1 MMRTQECGGL
11 RASDAGREVTLAG
24 WIHHRRDHG
33 KIIFIDL
40 RDASGTV
47 QVVVHPD
54 VAPEVASVAET
65 VQREFCV
72 SIRGTVAKRKEGTE
86 NPNLPTGEIEV
97 AASRVEVLAPSETPP
112 FAVEDGV
119 EVDDATRL
127 KYRYIDLRRPEMQH
141 ALRLR
146 AKVVREIRA
155 FLDARAFTEIETPI
169 LFKSTPEGARDFLVP
184 SRLQRGRFYAL
195 PQSPQMLKQILM
207 VGGMERYYQIARCFR
222 DEDLRADRQL
232 EHTQLDL
239 EMSFVEQEDI
249 LQLLEALFIHLWR
262 ECLGIDVEQPFPR
275 LSYAEAIRRF
285 GTDHV
290 DLRYGMELA
299 DLNEVFAGTTLGIF
313 RSVMAASSGAIRG
326 FAVPGAG
333 ELNHAQLKKL
343 EHSAMDRG
351 AKGLAWVIVREGG
364 EVESPLAKHLSP
376 GEREGL
382 ASATD
387 AKPGDLVLMMADAP
401 DVVNPILGAL
411 RMELAKERGLIP
423 EGSWKFCWII
433 DYPFFVWNA
442 EEDRWDPIHHPFTM
456 PVGGGDAL
464 EGDPASVRASA
475 YDLVLNGLELLSG
488 SIRIHRPDVQRKVFD
503 ALGISP
509 EDADERF
516 GFFLEAFRYGPPPH
530 GGIGCGIDRVLMQML
545 GTDNIR
551 DVVAFPK
558 TQSGIDPLSGAP
570 TPVDAEQLKIL
581 GLRPLPS

>member
-1 MMRTQECGGL
+1 MLRTHSCGEL
-11 RASDAGREVTLAG
+11 RASDAGSTVTLAG
-24 WIHHRRDHG
+24 WVHHRRDHG
-33 KIIFIDL
+33 KLIFLDM

-54 VAPEVASVAET
+54 AGIDAES

-72 SIRGTVAKRKEGTE
+72 LIGGTVEKRKSGTE
-86 NPNLPTGEIEV
+86 NPNLPTGDIEIK
-97 AASRVEVLAPSETPP
+97 AARLEILAPSETPP
-112 FAVEDGV
+112 FVVEDGV
-119 EVDDATRL
+119 EVDDVTRL

-155 FLDARAFTEIETPI
+155 YLDARSFTEVETPI

-239 EMSFVEQEDI
+239 EMSFVEQEDV
-249 LQLLEALFIHLWR
+249 LQLLEGLFIHLWH
-262 ECLGIDVEQPFPR
+262 ECAGIDVEQPFPR
-275 LSYAEAIRRF
+275 ISYADAIRRF

-299 DLNEVFAGTTLGIF
+299 DLSDVFAETSLGIF
-313 RSVMAASSGAIRG
+313 KSVVGSGGVIRG

-333 ELNHAQLKKL
+333 DLNHAQLKKL
-343 EHSAMDRG
+343 EHGAMDRG
-351 AKGLAWVIVREGG
+351 AKGLAWVILRDGG
-364 EVESPLAKHLSP
+364 EVDSPLAKHLSS

-382 ASATD
+382 AAATG
-387 AKPGDLVLMMADAP
+387 ATPGDLILMMADKA

-423 EGSWKFCWII
+423 EGSWKFCWIV

-442 EEDRWDPIHHPFTM
+442 DEEKWEPIHHPFTM
-456 PVGGGDAL
+456 PVGGAEAL
-464 EGDPASVRASA
+464 DGDPANVRAGA

-488 SIRIHRPDVQRKVFD
+488 SIRIHRPDIQRKVFD

-509 EDADERF
+509 EEAEERF

-530 GGIGCGIDRVLMQML
+530 GGIGCGIDRVMMQML
-545 GTDNIR
+545 GTENIR

-558 TQSGIDPLSGAP
+558 TQSGVDPLSAAP
-570 TPVDAEQLKIL
+570 TPVDDAQLKIL
-581 GLRPLPS
+581 GLRLLQS

>member
-1 MMRTQECGGL
+1 MMRTHSCGEL
-11 RASDAGREVTLAG
+11 RASDAGSEVRLAG
-24 WIHHRRDHG
+24 WVHHRRDHG
-33 KIIFIDL
+33 KIIFLDL

-54 VAPEVASVAET
+54 VGVDAES
-65 VQREFCV
+65 VQREYCV
-72 SIRGTVAKRKEGTE
+72 SIGGTVEKRKPGTE
-86 NPNLPTGEIEV
+86 NANLPTGEIEIT
-97 AASRVEVLAPSETPP
+97 ARSLEVLSPSETPP
-112 FAVEDGV
+112 FIVEDGV
-119 EVDDATRL
+119 DVDDVTRL

-146 AKVVREIRA
+146 AKVVGEIRSY
-155 FLDARAFTEIETPI
+155 LDARGFTEIETPI

-184 SRLQRGRFYAL
+184 SRLQRGSFYAL

-239 EMSFVEQEDI
+239 EMSFVEQEDV
-249 LQLLEALFIHLWR
+249 LQLLEGLFIHLWR
-262 ECLGIDVEQPFPR
+262 ECVGVDVEQPFPR
-275 LSYAEAIRRF
+275 IPYAEAIRRF

-299 DLNEVFAGTTLGIF
+299 DLNEVFSETSLGIF
-313 RSVMAASSGAIRG
+313 RSVITSGGTIRG

-333 ELNHAQLKKL
+333 ELNHAQLKRL
-343 EHSAMDRG
+343 EHAAMDRG
-351 AKGLAWVIVREGG
+351 AKGLAWVILRDGG
-364 EVESPLAKHLSP
+364 EVDSPLAKHLS
-376 GEREGL
+376 ERERNGI

-387 AKPGDLVLMMADAP
+387 GKPGDLILMMADKAE
-401 DVVNPILGAL
+401 VVNPILGAL

-423 EGSWKFCWII
+423 DGAWKFCWIV
-433 DYPFFVWNA
+433 DYPFFVWNPD
-442 EEDRWDPIHHPFTM
+442 EDKWDPIHHPFTM
-456 PVGGGDAL
+456 PVGGGETLD
-464 EGDPASVRASA
+464 GDPAAVRASA

-488 SIRIHRPDVQRKVFD
+488 SIRIHRPDIQRKVFD
-503 ALGISP
+503 ALGISR
-509 EDADERF
+509 EDAEERF

-530 GGIGCGIDRVLMQML
+530 GGIGCGIDRVMMQML
-545 GTDNIR
+545 GTENIR

-558 TQSGIDPLSGAP
+558 TQSGVDPLSGAP
-570 TPVDAEQLKIL
+570 TPVDPDQLKIL

>member
-97 AASRVEVLAPSETPP
+97 AASWVEVLAPSETPP
-112 FAVEDGV
+112 FAVEDDV

-249 LQLLEALFIHLWR
+249 LQLLETLFIHLWR

-313 RSVMAASSGAIRG
+313 TSVMASGGVIRG

-530 GGIGCGIDRVLMQML
+530 GGIGCGIDRVMMQML

>member
-1 MMRTQECGGL
+1 MMRTHECGHLGVADVGQHV
-11 RASDAGREVTLAG
+11 RLAG
-24 WIHHRRDHG
+24 WVHHRRDHG
-33 KIIFIDL
+33 KVVFFDL

-47 QVVVHPD
+47 QVVFHE
-54 VAPEVASVAET
+54 AAAEAGIAQSL
-65 VQREFCV
+65 QREYCV
-72 SIRGTVAKRKEGTE
+72 LVGGTVARRKEGTE
-86 NPNLPTGEIEV
+86 NPNLPTGEIEIV
-97 AASRVEVLAPSETPP
+97 GASIEVLSPSETPP
-112 FAVEDGV
+112 FAVEDDV
-119 EVDDATRL
+119 EVDDTTRL

-239 EMSFVEQEDI
+239 EMSFIEQEDI

-262 ECLGIDVEQPFPR
+262 ECVGADVEQPFPR
-275 LSYAEAIRRF
+275 ISYAEAISRF
-285 GTDHV
+285 GTDHI

-299 DLNEVFAGTTLGIF
+299 DLNDVFADTTLGIF
-313 RSVMAASSGAIRG
+313 RSVTASGGVIRG

-333 ELNHAQLKKL
+333 ELQHSHLKKI

-351 AKGLAWVIVREGG
+351 AKGLAWVIVRDAG
-364 EVESPLAKHLSP
+364 EVDSPLAKHLSP
-376 GEREGL
+376 AERSGL
-382 ASATD
+382 ATATG
-387 AKPGDLVLMMADAP
+387 AAPGDLVLMMADAP

-423 EGSWKFCWII
+423 EGSWKFCWIV

-442 EEDRWDPIHHPFTM
+442 DEDRWDPIHHPFTM
-456 PVGGGDAL
+456 PVGGGEAL
-464 EGDPASVRASA
+464 DGDPASVRASA

-488 SIRIHRPDVQRKVFD
+488 SIRIHRPDIQLKVFD

-509 EDADERF
+509 EDAEERF

-530 GGIGCGIDRVLMQML
+530 GGIGCGIDRVMMQML

-570 TPVDAEQLKIL
+570 TSVDLEQLKIL

>member
-1 MMRTQECGGL
+1 MMRTHECGVL
-11 RASDAGREVTLAG
+11 RASDAGTDVTLAG
-24 WIHHRRDHG
+24 WVHHRRDHG
-33 KIIFIDL
+33 KIIFLDL

-54 VAPEVASVAET
+54 VAADVAAVAET
-65 VQREFCV
+65 VQREYCV
-72 SIRGTVAKRKEGTE
+72 LIGGTVAKRKAGTE
-86 NPNLPTGEIEV
+86 NPDLPTGEIEI
-97 AASRVEVLAPSETPP
+97 AATRVQVLAPSETPP
-112 FAVEDGV
+112 FVVEDGV
-119 EVDDATRL
+119 DVDDTTRL

-146 AKVVREIRA
+146 AKVVREIRS
-155 FLDARAFTEIETPI
+155 FLDARAFTEVETPI

-239 EMSFVEQEDI
+239 EMSFIEQEDI
-249 LQLLEALFIHLWR
+249 LRLLEALFIHLWR

-275 LSYAEAIRRF
+275 IPYAEAIKRF

-299 DLNEVFAGTTLGIF
+299 DLNEVFSDTTLGIF
-313 RSVMAASSGAIRG
+313 RSVVASGGVIRG
-326 FAVPGAG
+326 FGVPGAG

-343 EHSAMDRG
+343 EHSAMERG
-351 AKGLAWVIVREGG
+351 AKGLAWVIVRDGG

-376 GEREGL
+376 AEREGL
-382 ASATD
+382 AAATG
-387 AKPGDLVLMMADAP
+387 ATPGDLILMMADAP

-423 EGSWKFCWII
+423 DDTWKFCWIV

-442 EEDRWDPIHHPFTM
+442 DENRWDPIHHPFTM
-456 PVGGGDAL
+456 PVGGGEAL

-488 SIRIHRPDVQRKVFD
+488 SIRIHRPDIQRKVFD

-509 EDADERF
+509 QDAEERF
-516 GFFLEAFRYGPPPH
+516 GFFLEAFRFGPPPH
-530 GGIGCGIDRVLMQML
+530 GGIGCGIDRVMMQML

>member
-1 MMRTQECGGL
+1 MMRTHSCGEL
-11 RASDAGREVTLAG
+11 RASDAGSEVRLAG
-24 WIHHRRDHG
+24 WVHHRRDHG
-33 KIIFIDL
+33 KIIFLDL

-54 VAPEVASVAET
+54 VGVDAES
-65 VQREFCV
+65 VQREYCV
-72 SIRGTVAKRKEGTE
+72 SIGGTVEKRKPGTE
-86 NPNLPTGEIEV
+86 NANLPTGEIEIT
-97 AASRVEVLAPSETPP
+97 ARSLEVLSPSETPP
-112 FAVEDGV
+112 FIVEDGV
-119 EVDDATRL
+119 DVDDVTRL

-146 AKVVREIRA
+146 AKVVGEIRSY
-155 FLDARAFTEIETPI
+155 LDARGFTEIETPI

-184 SRLQRGRFYAL
+184 SRLQRGSFYAL

-239 EMSFVEQEDI
+239 EMSFVEQEDV
-249 LQLLEALFIHLWR
+249 LQLLEGLFIHLWR
-262 ECLGIDVEQPFPR
+262 ECVGVDVEQPFPR
-275 LSYAEAIRRF
+275 IPYAEAIRRF

-299 DLNEVFAGTTLGIF
+299 DLNEVFSETSLGIF
-313 RSVMAASSGAIRG
+313 RSVITSGGTIRG

-333 ELNHAQLKKL
+333 ELNHAQLKRL
-343 EHSAMDRG
+343 EHAAMDRG
-351 AKGLAWVIVREGG
+351 AKGLAWVILRDGG
-364 EVESPLAKHLSP
+364 EVESPLAKHLS
-376 GEREGL
+376 ERERNGI

-387 AKPGDLVLMMADAP
+387 GKPGDLILMMADKAE
-401 DVVNPILGAL
+401 VVNPILGAL

-423 EGSWKFCWII
+423 DGAWKFCWIV
-433 DYPFFVWNA
+433 DYPFFVWNPD
-442 EEDRWDPIHHPFTM
+442 EDKWDPIHHPFTM
-456 PVGGGDAL
+456 PVGGGETLD
-464 EGDPASVRASA
+464 GDPAAVRASA

-488 SIRIHRPDVQRKVFD
+488 SIRIHRPDIQRKVFD

-509 EDADERF
+509 EDAEERF

-530 GGIGCGIDRVLMQML
+530 GGIGCGIDRVMMQML
-545 GTDNIR
+545 GTENIR

-558 TQSGIDPLSGAP
+558 TQSGVDPLSGAP
-570 TPVDAEQLKIL
+570 TPVDPDQLKIL

>member
-1 MMRTQECGGL
+1 MMRTHECGAL
-11 RASDAGREVTLAG
+11 RASDAGSNVTLAG
-24 WIHHRRDHG
+24 WVHHRRDHG
-33 KIIFIDL
+33 NIIFIDL

-54 VAPEVASVAET
+54 VASDVAAVAET
-65 VQREFCV
+65 VQREYCV
-72 SIRGTVAKRKEGTE
+72 LIGGTVAKRKPGTE
-86 NPNLPTGEIEV
+86 NPGLPTGEIEI
-97 AASRVEVLAPSETPP
+97 AATRVDVLAPSETPP
-112 FAVEDGV
+112 FVVEDGV
-119 EVDDATRL
+119 EVDDTTRL

-141 ALRLR
+141 ALRMR

-155 FLDARAFTEIETPI
+155 FLDARAFTEVETPI

-239 EMSFVEQEDI
+239 EMSFIEQEDI
-249 LQLLEALFIHLWR
+249 LSLLEALFIHLWK

-275 LSYAEAIRRF
+275 IPYGEAISRF

-299 DLNEVFAGTTLGIF
+299 DLNEVFTDTTLGIF
-313 RSVMAASSGAIRG
+313 KSVMASSGVIRG

-343 EHSAMDRG
+343 EHSAMERG
-351 AKGLAWVIVREGG
+351 AKGLAWVIVRDGG

-376 GEREGL
+376 AEREGL
-382 ASATD
+382 ASLTGAM
-387 AKPGDLVLMMADAP
+387 AGDLVLMMADAP
-401 DVVNPILGAL
+401 DVVNAILGAL

-423 EGSWKFCWII
+423 EGSWKFCWIV

-442 EEDRWDPIHHPFTM
+442 DENRWDPIHHPFTM
-456 PVGGGDAL
+456 PVGGGEAL
-464 EGDPASVRASA
+464 DGDPASVRASA

-488 SIRIHRPDVQRKVFD
+488 SIRIHRPDIQRKVFD

-509 EDADERF
+509 EDAEERF

-530 GGIGCGIDRVLMQML
+530 GGIGCGIDRVMMQML

>member
-1 MMRTQECGGL
+1 MMRTHSCGEL
-11 RASDAGREVTLAG
+11 RASNAGSDVTLAG
-24 WIHHRRDHG
+24 WVHHRRDHG
-33 KIIFIDL
+33 KIVFLDL

-54 VAPEVASVAET
+54 AGAEVISAAET
-65 VQREFCV
+65 VQREYCV
-72 SIRGTVAKRKEGTE
+72 LIGGVVATRKPGTE
-86 NPNLPTGEIEV
+86 NPQLPTGEIEIS
-97 AASRVEVLAPSETPP
+97 ASRVEVLSPSETPP
-112 FAVEDGV
+112 FIVEDGV
-119 EVDDATRL
+119 DVDDVTRL

-146 AKVVREIRA
+146 AKVVAEIHSY
-155 FLDARAFTEIETPI
+155 LDARGFTEVETPI

-184 SRLQRGRFYAL
+184 SRLQRGSFYAL

-239 EMSFVEQEDI
+239 EMSFVEQEDV
-249 LQLLEALFIHLWR
+249 LQLLEGLFIYLWQQ
-262 ECLGIDVEQPFPR
+262 CVGVDVEQPFPR
-275 LSYAEAIRRF
+275 IPYAEAIRRF

-299 DLNEVFAGTTLGIF
+299 DLNDVFADTTLGIF
-313 RSVMAASSGAIRG
+313 KSVIASGGVIRG
-326 FAVPGAG
+326 FAVPSAG
-333 ELNHAQLKKL
+333 ELGHAQLKKL

-351 AKGLAWVIVREGG
+351 AKGLAWVIVRGGG

-376 GEREGL
+376 KERDGL
-382 ASATD
+382 ALATG
-387 AKPGDLVLMMADAP
+387 AQPGDLVLMMADKA

-423 EGSWKFCWII
+423 EGAWKFCWIV
-433 DYPFFVWNA
+433 DYPFFVWNPD
-442 EEDRWDPIHHPFTM
+442 EEKWDPIHHPFTM
-456 PVGGGDAL
+456 PIGGGEAL
-464 EGDPASVRASA
+464 DGDPAAVRASA

-509 EDADERF
+509 EDAEERF

-530 GGIGCGIDRVLMQML
+530 GGIGCGIDRVMMQML
-545 GTDNIR
+545 GTENIR

-558 TQSGIDPLSGAP
+558 TQSGVDPLSGAP
-570 TPVDAEQLKIL
+570 TQVDPDQLKIL

>member
-1 MMRTQECGGL
+1 
-11 RASDAGREVTLAG
+11 
-24 WIHHRRDHG
+24 
-33 KIIFIDL
+33 
-40 RDASGTV
+40 
-47 QVVVHPD
+47 
-54 VAPEVASVAET
+54 
-65 VQREFCV
+65 
-72 SIRGTVAKRKEGTE
+72 
-86 NPNLPTGEIEV
+86 
-97 AASRVEVLAPSETPP
+97 
-112 FAVEDGV
+112 
-119 EVDDATRL
+119 
-127 KYRYIDLRRPEMQH
+127 
-141 ALRLR
+141 
-146 AKVVREIRA
+146 
-155 FLDARAFTEIETPI
+155 
-169 LFKSTPEGARDFLVP
+169 
-184 SRLQRGRFYAL
+184 
-195 PQSPQMLKQILM
+195 MLKQILM

-239 EMSFVEQEDI
+239 EMSFIEQEDI

-262 ECLGIDVEQPFPR
+262 ECLGIDVELPFPR
-275 LSYAEAIRRF
+275 ISYAEAIRRF

-290 DLRYGMELA
+290 DLRYGLELA
-299 DLNEVFAGTTLGIF
+299 DLNDVFSGTTLGIF
-313 RSVMAASSGAIRG
+313 RSVMASSGVIRG
-326 FAVPGAG
+326 FVVPGGG
-333 ELNHAQLKKL
+333 ELNHAQLKRL
-343 EHSAMDRG
+343 EHSAMERG
-351 AKGLAWVIVREGG
+351 AKGLAWVIVKDAG
-364 EVESPLAKHLSP
+364 EVESPLGKHLSP

-382 ASATD
+382 ASATG

-423 EGSWKFCWII
+423 EGAWKFCWIV

-442 EEDRWDPIHHPFTM
+442 DENRWDPIHHPFTM
-456 PVGGGDAL
+456 PVGGGEAL
-464 EGDPASVRASA
+464 DGDPASVRASA

-488 SIRIHRPDVQRKVFD
+488 SIRIHRPDIQRKVFD

-509 EDADERF
+509 EDAEERF

-530 GGIGCGIDRVLMQML
+530 GGIGCGIDRVMMQML

>member
-1 MMRTQECGGL
+1 MMRTHECGAL
-11 RASDAGREVTLAG
+11 RASDAGTDVTLAG
-24 WIHHRRDHG
+24 WVHHRRDHG
-33 KIIFIDL
+33 KIIFLDL

-47 QVVVHPD
+47 QIVVHPD
-54 VAPEVASVAET
+54 VAADVAGT
-65 VQREFCV
+65 VQREYCV
-72 SIRGTVAKRKEGTE
+72 LVGGTVAKRKNGTE
-86 NPNLPTGEIEV
+86 NPGLPTGEIEITATSV
-97 AASRVEVLAPSETPP
+97 QVLAPSETPP
-112 FAVEDGV
+112 FPVEDAV

-155 FLDARAFTEIETPI
+155 FLDARAFTEVETPI
-169 LFKSTPEGARDFLVP
+169 HFKSTPEGARDFLVP

-239 EMSFVEQEDI
+239 EMSFIEQEDI
-249 LQLLEALFIHLWR
+249 LQLLEALFIHLWH

-275 LSYAEAIRRF
+275 IPYTEAIRRF

-290 DLRYGMELA
+290 DLRYGMELV
-299 DLNEVFAGTTLGIF
+299 DLNDVFAGTTLGIF
-313 RSVMAASSGAIRG
+313 RSVMASSGAIRG

-333 ELNHAQLKKL
+333 ELNHAQLKRL
-343 EHSAMDRG
+343 EHSAMERG
-351 AKGLAWVIVREGG
+351 AKGLAWVIVKDAG

-376 GEREGL
+376 ADREGL
-382 ASATD
+382 ASATG
-387 AKPGDLVLMMADAP
+387 AGPGDVVLMMADAP

-411 RMELAKERGLIP
+411 RMELAKDRGLIP
-423 EGSWKFCWII
+423 EGSWKFCWIV

-442 EEDRWDPIHHPFTM
+442 DENRWDPIHHPFTM
-456 PVGGGDAL
+456 PVGGGEAL
-464 EGDPASVRASA
+464 DGDPASVRASA

-488 SIRIHRPDVQRKVFD
+488 SIRIHHPDIQRKVFD
-503 ALGISP
+503 ALGISS
-509 EDADERF
+509 EDAEDRF

-530 GGIGCGIDRVLMQML
+530 GGIGCGIDRVMMQMQ

-558 TQSGIDPLSGAP
+558 TQSGVDPLSGAP
-570 TPVDAEQLKIL
+570 TPVDPEQLKIL
-581 GLRPLPS
+581 GLRPLSS

>member
-1 MMRTQECGGL
+1 MMRTHECGTL
-11 RASDAGREVTLAG
+11 RASDAGTDVTLAG
-24 WIHHRRDHG
+24 WVHHRRDHG
-33 KIIFIDL
+33 KIIFLDL

-54 VAPEVASVAET
+54 VAADVAAVAET
-65 VQREFCV
+65 VQREYCV
-72 SIRGTVAKRKEGTE
+72 LIGGTVTKRKAGTE
-86 NPNLPTGEIEV
+86 NPGLPTGEIEI
-97 AASRVEVLAPSETPP
+97 AATRVDVLAPSETPP
-112 FAVEDGV
+112 FVVEDGV
-119 EVDDATRL
+119 EVDDTTRL

-155 FLDARAFTEIETPI
+155 FLDARAFTEVETPI

-239 EMSFVEQEDI
+239 EMSFIEQEDI
-249 LQLLEALFIHLWR
+249 LSLLEALFIHLWK

-275 LSYAEAIRRF
+275 IPYAEAIKRF

-299 DLNEVFAGTTLGIF
+299 DLNDVFASTTLGIF
-313 RSVMAASSGAIRG
+313 RSVTASGGMIRG

-333 ELNHAQLKKL
+333 DLNHAQLKRL
-343 EHSAMDRG
+343 EHSAMERG
-351 AKGLAWVIVREGG
+351 AKGLAWVIVRDGG

-376 GEREGL
+376 EERAGL
-382 ASATD
+382 AAATG
-387 AKPGDLVLMMADAP
+387 AQPGDLVLMMAGAP

-423 EGSWKFCWII
+423 EGSWKFCWIV

-442 EEDRWDPIHHPFTM
+442 EENRWDPIHHPFTM
-456 PVGGGDAL
+456 PVGGGEAL
-464 EGDPASVRASA
+464 DGDPASVRASA

-488 SIRIHRPDVQRKVFD
+488 SIRIHRPDIQRKVFD

-509 EDADERF
+509 VDAEERF

-530 GGIGCGIDRVLMQML
+530 GGIGCGIDRVMMQML

-570 TPVDAEQLKIL
+570 TSVDAEQLKIL

>member
-1 MMRTQECGGL
+1 MMRTHDCGGL
-11 RASDAGREVTLAG
+11 RADDAGKDVTLAG
-24 WIHHRRDHG
+24 WVHHRRDHG
-33 KIIFIDL
+33 KIIFLDL

-54 VAPEVASVAET
+54 VAPDVASVAET
-65 VQREFCV
+65 VQREYCV
-72 SIRGTVAKRKEGTE
+72 LVGGVVANRKAGTE
-86 NPNLPTGEIEV
+86 NPGLPTGEIEV

-112 FAVEDGV
+112 FVVEDGV
-119 EVDDATRL
+119 EVDDTTRL

-239 EMSFVEQEDI
+239 EMSFIEQEDI

-262 ECLGIDVEQPFPR
+262 ECVGVDVEHPFPR
-275 LSYAEAIRRF
+275 ISYAEAIRRF

-290 DLRYGMELA
+290 DLRYGMELT

-313 RSVMAASSGAIRG
+313 RSVLASSGVIRG

-343 EHSAMDRG
+343 EHSTMDRG
-351 AKGLAWVIVREGG
+351 AKGLAWVILRERG
-364 EVESPLAKHLSP
+364 EVDSPLAKHLSP
-376 GEREGL
+376 AERDGL
-382 ASATD
+382 ATATG
-387 AKPGDLVLMMADAP
+387 AKPGDVVLMMADAP

-411 RMELAKERGLIP
+411 RMELARERGLIP
-423 EGSWKFCWII
+423 DGSWKFCWII

-442 EEDRWDPIHHPFTM
+442 DEDRWDPIHHPFTM
-456 PVGGGDAL
+456 PIGGGEAL

-488 SIRIHRPDVQRKVFD
+488 SIRIHHPDIQRQVFN

-509 EDADERF
+509 EDAEERF

-530 GGIGCGIDRVLMQML
+530 GGIGCGIDRVMMQML

>member
-1 MMRTQECGGL
+1 MLRTHSCGEL
-11 RASDAGREVTLAG
+11 RASDAGTAVTLAG
-24 WIHHRRDHG
+24 WVHHRRDHG
-33 KIIFIDL
+33 KIVFLDL

-54 VAPEVASVAET
+54 AGADAGD
-65 VQREFCV
+65 VQREYCV
-72 SIRGTVAKRKEGTE
+72 LIGGTVSKRKAGTE
-86 NPNLPTGEIEV
+86 NPNLPTGDIEIT
-97 AASRVEVLAPSETPP
+97 ATRLEVLSPSETPP
-112 FAVEDGV
+112 FVVEDAIDA
-119 EVDDATRL
+119 DDVTRL
-127 KYRYIDLRRPEMQH
+127 KYRYIDLRRPAMQH

-155 FLDARAFTEIETPI
+155 YLDARSFTEVETPI

-184 SRLQRGRFYAL
+184 SRLQRGSFYAL

-239 EMSFVEQEDI
+239 EMSFVEREDV
-249 LQLLEALFIHLWR
+249 LQLLEGLFIHLWR
-262 ECLGIDVEQPFPR
+262 ECVGIDVEQPFPR
-275 LSYAEAIRRF
+275 IPYAEAIRRF

-299 DLNEVFAGTTLGIF
+299 DLNDVFVETSLSIF
-313 RSVMAASSGAIRG
+313 KSVIGSGGVIRG

-333 ELNHAQLKKL
+333 DLNHAQLKRL

-351 AKGLAWVIVREGG
+351 AKGLAWVILRDGG

-376 GEREGL
+376 KEREGV
-382 ASATD
+382 ASATG
-387 AKPGDLVLMMADAP
+387 ATPGDLVLMMADKP
-401 DVVNPILGAL
+401 DVVNPILGTL

-423 EGSWKFCWII
+423 EGSWRFCWIV
-433 DYPFFVWNA
+433 DYPFFVWNVD
-442 EEDRWDPIHHPFTM
+442 EERWEPIHHPFTM
-456 PVGGGDAL
+456 PVGGGEAL
-464 EGDPASVRASA
+464 DGDPAAVRAAA

-488 SIRIHRPDVQRKVFD
+488 SIRIHRPDIQRKVFD

-509 EDADERF
+509 EEAEERF

-530 GGIGCGIDRVLMQML
+530 GGIGCGIDRVMMQML
-545 GTDNIR
+545 GTENIR

-558 TQSGIDPLSGAP
+558 TQSGVDPLSGAP
-570 TPVDAEQLKIL
+570 TPVDDAQLKIL
-581 GLRPLPS
+581 GLRLLPS

>member
-1 MMRTQECGGL
+1 MLRTHSCGEL
-11 RASDAGREVTLAG
+11 RASDSGTDVTLAG
-24 WIHHRRDHG
+24 WVHHRRDHG
-33 KIIFIDL
+33 KIVFLDL

-54 VAPEVASVAET
+54 SGADAAD
-65 VQREFCV
+65 VQREYCV
-72 SIRGTVAKRKEGTE
+72 LIGGTVEQRKAGTE
-86 NPNLPTGEIEV
+86 NPNLPTGEIEIK
-97 AASRVEVLAPSETPP
+97 ATSLEVLSPSETPP
-112 FAVEDGV
+112 FVVEDAIDA
-119 EVDDATRL
+119 DDVTRL
-127 KYRYIDLRRPEMQH
+127 KYRYIDLRRPAMQH

-155 FLDARAFTEIETPI
+155 YLDARNFTEVETPI

-184 SRLQRGRFYAL
+184 SRLQRGSFYAL

-207 VGGMERYYQIARCFR
+207 VGGMDRYYQIARCFR

-239 EMSFVEQEDI
+239 EMSFIDQEDV
-249 LQLLEALFIHLWR
+249 LQLLEGLFIHLWR
-262 ECLGIDVEQPFPR
+262 ECVGIDVEQPFPR
-275 LSYAEAIRRF
+275 ISYAEAIRRF

-299 DLNEVFAGTTLGIF
+299 DLNDVFAETSLGIF
-313 RSVMAASSGAIRG
+313 KSVISSGGVIRG

-333 ELNHAQLKKL
+333 DLGHAQLKKL

-351 AKGLAWVIVREGG
+351 AKGLAWVIVRDGG

-376 GEREGL
+376 KERDGL
-382 ASATD
+382 ASATG
-387 AKPGDLVLMMADAP
+387 ATPGDLVLMMADKH
-401 DVVNPILGAL
+401 DVVNPILAAL
-411 RMELAKERGLIP
+411 RMELAKERSLIP
-423 EGSWKFCWII
+423 EGSWKFCWIV

-442 EEDRWDPIHHPFTM
+442 DEERWEPIHHPFTM
-456 PVGGGDAL
+456 PVGGGEAL
-464 EGDPASVRASA
+464 DGDPSTVRAAA

-488 SIRIHRPDVQRKVFD
+488 SIRIHRPDIQRKVFD

-509 EDADERF
+509 EEAEERF

-530 GGIGCGIDRVLMQML
+530 GGIGCGIDRVMMQML
-545 GTDNIR
+545 GTENIR

-558 TQSGIDPLSGAP
+558 TQSGVDPLSGAP
-570 TPVDAEQLKIL
+570 TPVDDDQLKIL
-581 GLRPLPS
+581 GLRLLPS

>member
-1 MMRTQECGGL
+1 MMRTHSCGEL
-11 RASDAGREVTLAG
+11 RASDAGSEVRLAG
-24 WIHHRRDHG
+24 WVHHRRDHG
-33 KIIFIDL
+33 KIIFLDL

-54 VAPEVASVAET
+54 VGVDAES
-65 VQREFCV
+65 VQREYCV
-72 SIRGTVAKRKEGTE
+72 SIGGTVEKRKPGTE
-86 NPNLPTGEIEV
+86 NANLPTGEIEIT
-97 AASRVEVLAPSETPP
+97 ARSLEVLSPSETPP
-112 FAVEDGV
+112 FIVEDGV
-119 EVDDATRL
+119 DVDDVTRL

-146 AKVVREIRA
+146 AKVVGEIRSY
-155 FLDARAFTEIETPI
+155 LDARGFTEIETPI

-184 SRLQRGRFYAL
+184 SRLQRGSFYAL

-239 EMSFVEQEDI
+239 EMSFVEQEDV
-249 LQLLEALFIHLWR
+249 LQLLEGLFIHLWR
-262 ECLGIDVEQPFPR
+262 ECVGVDVEQPFPR
-275 LSYAEAIRRF
+275 IPYAEAIRRF

-299 DLNEVFAGTTLGIF
+299 DLKDVFSETTLGIF
-313 RSVMAASSGAIRG
+313 RSVITSGGTIRG

-333 ELNHAQLKKL
+333 DLNHAQLKRL
-343 EHSAMDRG
+343 EHAAMDRG
-351 AKGLAWVIVREGG
+351 AKGLAWVILRDGG
-364 EVESPLAKHLSP
+364 EVESPLAKHLS
-376 GEREGL
+376 ERERNGI

-387 AKPGDLVLMMADAP
+387 GKPGDLILMMTDKAE
-401 DVVNPILGAL
+401 VVNPILGAL

-423 EGSWKFCWII
+423 DGAWKFCWIV
-433 DYPFFVWNA
+433 DYPFFVWNPD
-442 EEDRWDPIHHPFTM
+442 EDKWDPIHHPFTM
-456 PVGGGDAL
+456 PVGGGETLD
-464 EGDPASVRASA
+464 GDPAAVRASA

-488 SIRIHRPDVQRKVFD
+488 SIRIHRPDIQRKVFD

-509 EDADERF
+509 EDAEERF

-530 GGIGCGIDRVLMQML
+530 GGIGCGIDRVMMQML
-545 GTDNIR
+545 GTENIR

-558 TQSGIDPLSGAP
+558 TQSGVDPLSGAP
-570 TPVDAEQLKIL
+570 TPVDPDQLKIL

>member
-1 MMRTQECGGL
+1 MMRTHSCGEL
-11 RASDAGREVTLAG
+11 RASDAGSEVRLAG
-24 WIHHRRDHG
+24 WVHHRRDHG
-33 KIIFIDL
+33 KIIFLDL

-54 VAPEVASVAET
+54 VGADAES
-65 VQREFCV
+65 VQREYCV
-72 SIRGTVAKRKEGTE
+72 SIGGTVEKRKPGTE
-86 NPNLPTGEIEV
+86 NANLPTGEIEIT
-97 AASRVEVLAPSETPP
+97 ARSLEVLSPSETPP
-112 FAVEDGV
+112 FIVEEGV
-119 EVDDATRL
+119 DVDDVTRL

-146 AKVVREIRA
+146 AKVVGEIRSY
-155 FLDARAFTEIETPI
+155 LDARGFTEIETPI

-184 SRLQRGRFYAL
+184 SRLQRGSFYAL

-239 EMSFVEQEDI
+239 EMSFVEQEDV
-249 LQLLEALFIHLWR
+249 LQLLEGLFIHLWR
-262 ECLGIDVEQPFPR
+262 ECAGVDVEQPFPR
-275 LSYAEAIRRF
+275 ISYAEAIKRF

-299 DLNEVFAGTTLGIF
+299 DLNDVFAETSLGIF
-313 RSVMAASSGAIRG
+313 KSVISSGGTIRG

-333 ELNHAQLKKL
+333 DLGHAQLKKL

-351 AKGLAWVIVREGG
+351 AKGLAWVVLRDGG

-376 GEREGL
+376 KERDGL
-382 ASATD
+382 ASATGGTS
-387 AKPGDLVLMMADAP
+387 GDLVLMMADKP

-423 EGSWKFCWII
+423 EGSWKFCWIV
-433 DYPFFVWNA
+433 DYPFFVWNTD
-442 EEDRWDPIHHPFTM
+442 EEKWDPIHHPFTM

-464 EGDPASVRASA
+464 EGDPSTVRAAA

-488 SIRIHRPDVQRKVFD
+488 SIRIHHPDIQRKVFD

-509 EDADERF
+509 EEAEQRF

-530 GGIGCGIDRVLMQML
+530 GGIGCGIDRVMMQML
-545 GTDNIR
+545 GTENIR

-558 TQSGIDPLSGAP
+558 TQSGVDPLSGAP
-570 TPVDAEQLKIL
+570 TPVDDTQLKIL
-581 GLRPLPS
+581 GLRLLPS

>member
-1 MMRTQECGGL
+1 MMRTHSCGEL
-11 RASDAGREVTLAG
+11 RASDAGSEVRLAG
-24 WIHHRRDHG
+24 WVHHRRDHG
-33 KIIFIDL
+33 KIIFLDL

-54 VAPEVASVAET
+54 VGVDAES
-65 VQREFCV
+65 VQREYCV
-72 SIRGTVAKRKEGTE
+72 SIGGTVEKRKPGTE
-86 NPNLPTGEIEV
+86 NANLPTGEIEIT
-97 AASRVEVLAPSETPP
+97 ARSLEVLSPSETPP
-112 FAVEDGV
+112 FIVEDGV
-119 EVDDATRL
+119 DVDDVTRL

-146 AKVVREIRA
+146 AKVVGEIRSY
-155 FLDARAFTEIETPI
+155 LDARGFTEIETPI

-184 SRLQRGRFYAL
+184 SRLQRGSFYAL

-239 EMSFVEQEDI
+239 EMSFVEQEDV
-249 LQLLEALFIHLWR
+249 LQLLEGLFIHLWR
-262 ECLGIDVEQPFPR
+262 ECVGVDVEQPFPR
-275 LSYAEAIRRF
+275 IPYAEAIRRF

-299 DLNEVFAGTTLGIF
+299 DLNEVFSETSLGIF
-313 RSVMAASSGAIRG
+313 RSVITSGGTIRG

-333 ELNHAQLKKL
+333 ELNHAQLKRL
-343 EHSAMDRG
+343 EHAAMDRG
-351 AKGLAWVIVREGG
+351 AKGLAWVILRDGG
-364 EVESPLAKHLSP
+364 EVDSPLAKHLS
-376 GEREGL
+376 ERERNGI

-387 AKPGDLVLMMADAP
+387 GKPGDLILMMADKAE
-401 DVVNPILGAL
+401 VVNPILGAL

-423 EGSWKFCWII
+423 DGAWKFCWIV
-433 DYPFFVWNA
+433 DYPFFVWNPD
-442 EEDRWDPIHHPFTM
+442 EDKWDPIHHPFTM
-456 PVGGGDAL
+456 PVGGGETLD
-464 EGDPASVRASA
+464 GDPAAVRASA

-488 SIRIHRPDVQRKVFD
+488 SIRIHRPDIQRKVFD

-509 EDADERF
+509 EDAEERF

-530 GGIGCGIDRVLMQML
+530 GGIGCGIDRVMMQML
-545 GTDNIR
+545 GTENIR

-558 TQSGIDPLSGAP
+558 TQSGVDPLSGAP
-570 TPVDAEQLKIL
+570 TPVDPDQLKIL